1 MELPHIGVLPAGT
14 HTRMKSSSMRWAAA
28 SVMVEAFTRSISPDL
43 PWVDW
48 FHLSMASSTAS
59 GW

>member
-1 MELPHIGVLPAGT
+1 MGDLPSGT
-14 HTRMKSSSMRWAAA
+14 QARMNSSRMPCAAA
-28 SVMVEAFTRSISPDL
+28 SVSVEARTRSMSPDL

-48 FHLSMASSTAS
+48 FHLSMAFSTAS